1 LVIWPEDEA
10 GRAGR
15 GAWVGVKGD
24 SDQLSVLLN
33 LGPSSSEISVTTR
46 IGAIRLYTDDT
57 IKSKVPGVEG
67 TE

>member
-1 LVIWPEDEA
+1 
-10 GRAGR
+10 
-15 GAWVGVKGD
+15 VKGD

-33 LGPSSSEISVTTR
+33 LGPSSSELSVTTR